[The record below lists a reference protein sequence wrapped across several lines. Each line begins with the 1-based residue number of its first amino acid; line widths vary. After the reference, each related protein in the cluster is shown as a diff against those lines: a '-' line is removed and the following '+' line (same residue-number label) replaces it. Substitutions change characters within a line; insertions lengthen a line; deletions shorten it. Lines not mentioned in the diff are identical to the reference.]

1 MAVAI
6 SSKSGGSELRAVILL
21 HDGIVGHYNQSLGV
35 AEWLSELGGVRVRTW
50 KVPEMDAKNRFLQ
63 HKVRALQLRRAS
75 GKDPWGTWLVR
86 AGGSPLLLEIMQW
99 LLKENVP
106 YGNAL
111 FLSAGSGAAPYC
123 LCMARSI
130 GARCCTLMTPSI
142 LGTAPFD
149 YALVPEHDDP
159 RESPEVLRT
168 LGAPN
173 TLRRETLRSAA
184 RDLLARYPSELSRRW
199 VFLIG
204 GDDNNYRL
212 SPDWVLSTLDPLV
225 DHGVEQGAE
234 IYLTTSRRTSAETE
248 KLLQKLLSRRRRV
261 RMYLPASEQTFSPV
275 AGMLGLAT
283 RVFCTEDSVSMIS
296 EAVTAGHRVRLIRG
310 YPQNKI
316 LRKLQ
321 KSTEKLCAKGVL
333 PSAALWGAPK
343 FDRLFR
349 AFEERGY
356 LVAETGSFA
365 SMRAPDDSY
374 PAVPEEFNEARRA
387 ARWLLERW

>member
-1 MAVAI
+1 M
-6 SSKSGGSELRAVILL
+6 
-21 HDGIVGHYNQSLGV
+21 
-35 AEWLSELGGVRVRTW
+35 
-50 KVPEMDAKNRFLQ
+50 
-63 HKVRALQLRRAS
+63 QLRRAS
-75 GKDPWGTWLVR
+75 GKDPWGTWLVQ

-159 RESPEVLRT
+159 RESSKVLRT

-310 YPQNKI
+310 YPRNEV
-316 LRKLQ
+316 LGKLQ
-321 KSTEKLCAKGVL
+321 KSTEKLCVKGVL

-356 LVAETGSFA
+356 LMEETGSFT

>member
-1 MAVAI
+1 MVVPW
-6 SSKSGGSELRAVILL
+6 SKSGESGSPVVILL
-21 HDGIVGHYNQSLGV
+21 HDGITGHYNQSLGV
-35 AEWLSELGGVRVRTW
+35 AEWLADLGNFRVRTW
-50 KVPEMDAKNRFLQ
+50 KIPEMDAKARFMQ
-63 HKVRALQLRRAS
+63 HKIRALRLRHSS
-75 GKDPWGTWLVR
+75 GKAPWGAWLVQ

-99 LLKENVP
+99 LVEEAIP
-106 YGNAL
+106 YGNVL

-130 GARCCTLMTPSI
+130 GARCCTLMTPSV
-142 LGTAPFD
+142 LGTDPFD

-159 RESPEVLRT
+159 GESPKVLRT

-173 TLRRETLRSAA
+173 TLRRESLRGAA
-184 RDLLARYPSELSRRW
+184 RDLLALYPSELPRRW
-199 VFLIG
+199 VFLVG
-204 GDDNNYRL
+204 GDDNNYSL
-212 SPDWVLSTLDPLV
+212 SPEWVLSTLDPLV

-234 IYLTTSRRTSAETE
+234 IYLTTSRRTSRATE
-248 KLLQKLLSRRRRV
+248 ELLKKLLSNRRRV

-296 EAVTAGHRVRLIRG
+296 EAVTAGHRVRLVPGHPKNRA
-310 YPQNKI
+310 

-321 KSTEKLCAKGVL
+321 RGTEKLCTKKIL
-333 PSAALWGAPK
+333 PSQVLWGAPK

-356 LVAETGSFA
+356 LVKETGSFA
-365 SMRAPDDSY
+365 SMRAPDDAY